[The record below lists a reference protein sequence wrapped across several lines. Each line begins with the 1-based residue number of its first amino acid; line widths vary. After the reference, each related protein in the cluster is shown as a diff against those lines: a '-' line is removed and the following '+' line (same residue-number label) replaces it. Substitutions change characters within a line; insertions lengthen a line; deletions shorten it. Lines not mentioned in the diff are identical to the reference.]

1 MQWGCSPGNEA
12 RPGRLGADDF
22 EDEIWVYLL
31 VTDGYDL
38 DFVDPHNWTAFQGHM
53 VSLCTLYGIL
63 IKRTLETLFSM
74 GLIVHITINTEPL
87 PTHNL

>member
-22 EDEIWVYLL
+22 EDEIRVYLL

-53 VSLCTLYGIL
+53 VSLCNLKVWHFNQEDSRNTLLNGFDRAY
-63 IKRTLETLFSM
+63 
-74 GLIVHITINTEPL
+74 
-87 PTHNL
+87 HNKY